1 MMVLEGKKVN
11 FLRSMKF
18 QIDIKYESRLV
29 DRRKARM
36 NSIMRDLENILTSEE
51 IKARQRSKDRNVKEG
66 DKNTTY
72 FQAIANQRA
81 RKERINFLESDEGL
95 LEDNQSMLDH
105 VIDFYKKLFGLEK
118 NLGVKL
124 SEDFWEEGDK
134 VTMHENA
141 FF

>member
-1 MMVLEGKKVN
+1 M
-11 FLRSMKF
+11 
-18 QIDIKYESRLV
+18 
-29 DRRKARM
+29 
-36 NSIMRDLENILTSEE
+36 
-51 IKARQRSKDRNVKEG
+51 EG
-66 DKNTTY
+66 DKNTAY

-81 RKERINFLESDEGL
+81 RKERIAFLESDEGL

-105 VIDFYKKLFGLEK
+105 VINFYKKLFGLEK

-124 SEDFWEEGDK
+124 SEDFREEGDK

>member
-66 DKNTTY
+66 DKNTAY

-105 VIDFYKKLFGLEK
+105 VIDFYKNLFGLEK

-124 SEDFWEEGDK
+124 SEDFWAKGDK
-134 VTMHENA
+134 VTMHENV